1 MSRRVCT
8 FAIAHTDIAAQP
20 FNNAT
25 RTVRIFV
32 PNNLNGTG
40 IIVKFSNYY
49 CAEPVWISHAT
60 VALSDSN
67 GRLMP
72 GTLRSLT
79 VCGDTSF
86 ALVPDRDVFSDS
98 IAMSVEPGQIIA
110 VNLYYPSLNKV
121 TSGNFVGLF
130 AQRSV
135 KGDYC
140 EMPVLPK
147 ARLWS
152 NLSRSVLPWDVS
164 SAITTLSAVLVEQDD
179 ATPAPRVLA
188 AFGDSIMQQGAW
200 VTPFTERLYEKYK
213 GEISV
218 CNLGI
223 GGNRLLHPSP
233 PLYKGLYGH
242 AGMERYHYDLL
253 PLNGLTHVILALGTN
268 DIGLPGKDAVPED
281 ELISVQDYATA
292 LTTLVEDLRRQGVQK
307 VFGALLLPREINHV
321 YTEEREQL
329 RLAIN
334 EWIRTSKLF
343 DAVLNLGA
351 PIADTDGI
359 GMKKE
364 FSMPDGLHPNKAG
377 GKAIAD
383 AIDLTL
389 FA

>member
-1 MSRRVCT
+1 
-8 FAIAHTDIAAQP
+8 
-20 FNNAT
+20 
-25 RTVRIFV
+25 
-32 PNNLNGTG
+32 
-40 IIVKFSNYY
+40 
-49 CAEPVWISHAT
+49 
-60 VALSDSN
+60 
-67 GRLMP
+67 
-72 GTLRSLT
+72 
-79 VCGDTSF
+79 
-86 ALVPDRDVFSDS
+86 
-98 IAMSVEPGQIIA
+98 
-110 VNLYYPSLNKV
+110 
-121 TSGNFVGLF
+121 
-130 AQRSV
+130 
-135 KGDYC
+135 
-140 EMPVLPK
+140 
-147 ARLWS
+147 
-152 NLSRSVLPWDVS
+152 
-164 SAITTLSAVLVEQDD
+164 VEQDES
-179 ATPAPRVLA
+179 TPPPRVLA
-188 AFGDSIMQQGAW
+188 TFGDSIMQQGAW
-200 VTPFTERLYEKYK
+200 VTPFTKALYAKYK

-223 GGNRLLHPSP
+223 GGNRLLHESP
-233 PLYKGLYGH
+233 PLNKGFYGH
-242 AGMERYHYDLL
+242 AGMARYRYDLL

-281 ELISVQDYATA
+281 ELITVQDYSTA
-292 LTTLVEDLRRQGVQK
+292 LTTLVEDLRRQDVQK
-307 VFGALLLPREINHV
+307 IFGALLLPREINHV

>member
-8 FAIAHTDIAAQP
+8 FAIAHTDIVGRP

-40 IIVKFSNYY
+40 LVVKFSNYY
-49 CAEPVWISHAT
+49 CTEPVWISHAT
-60 VALSDSN
+60 VALSDSR
-67 GRLMP
+67 GQLMP
-72 GTLRSLT
+72 GTLHPLT
-79 VCGDTSF
+79 VYGDTSF
-86 ALVPDRDVFSDS
+86 ALVPNRDVFSDS
-98 IAMSVEPGQIIA
+98 IVMSVEPRQIIA
-110 VNLYYPSLNKV
+110 VNLYYPSMSRV
-121 TSGNFVGLF
+121 TAGNFVGLF

-140 EMPVLPK
+140 ETPVLPK

-152 NLSRSVLPWDVS
+152 NLSRSMLPWDVS
-164 SAITTLSAVLVEQDD
+164 SAITTLSAVLVEQDES
-179 ATPAPRVLA
+179 TPPPRVLA
-188 AFGDSIMQQGAW
+188 TFGDSIMQQGAW
-200 VTPFTERLYEKYK
+200 VTPFTKALYAKYK

-223 GGNRLLHPSP
+223 GGNRLLHESP
-233 PLYKGLYGH
+233 PLNKGFYGH
-242 AGMERYHYDLL
+242 AGMARYRYDLL

-281 ELISVQDYATA
+281 ELITVQDYSTA
-292 LTTLVEDLRRQGVQK
+292 LTTLVEDLRRQDVQK
-307 VFGALLLPREINHV
+307 IFGALLLPREINHV
-321 YTEEREQL
+321 YTEEREAL

-343 DAVLNLGA
+343 DAVLDLGA
-351 PIADTDGI
+351 PIADASGV
-359 GMKKE
+359 GMMKE
-364 FSMPDGLHPNKAG
+364 FAMPDGLHPNKAG

-383 AIDLTL
+383 AIDLNL
-389 FA
+389 FV

>member
-32 PNNLNGTG
+32 PNNLSGTG
-40 IIVKFSNYY
+40 VIVKFSNYY

-60 VALSDSN
+60 VSLADSGGN
-67 GRLMP
+67 LMP
-72 GTLRSLT
+72 GTLRPLT
-79 VCGDTSF
+79 VHGDTSF
-86 ALVPDRDVFSDS
+86 AIVPCRDAFSDS
-98 IAMSVEPGQIIA
+98 IAMPMEPGQIIA
-110 VNLYYPSLNKV
+110 VNLYYPSTSKV

-135 KGDYC
+135 RGDYC
-140 EMPVLPK
+140 ETAVLPK

-164 SAITTLSAVLVEQDD
+164 SAITTLSAVLVEQDEQ
-179 ATPAPRVLA
+179 TPPPRVLA
-188 AFGDSIMQQGAW
+188 TFGDSIMQQGAW

-223 GGNRLLHPSP
+223 GGNRLLHNSP
-233 PLYKGLYGH
+233 PMYKGLYGH
-242 AGMERYHYDLL
+242 AGMERYQYDLL

-281 ELISVQDYATA
+281 ELICLQDYITA
-292 LTTLVEDLRRQGVQK
+292 VTTLVEDLRRQGVKK
-307 VFGALLLPREINHV
+307 VFGAQLLPREINHV
-321 YTEEREQL
+321 YNEQREKL
-329 RLAIN
+329 RLSIN
-334 EWIRTSKLF
+334 EWIRTAELF
-343 DAVLNLGA
+343 DAVLDLGA

-364 FSMPDGLHPNKAG
+364 FAMPDGLHPNKAG
-377 GKAIAD
+377 GKAIAA
-383 AIDLTL
+383 AIGLAL